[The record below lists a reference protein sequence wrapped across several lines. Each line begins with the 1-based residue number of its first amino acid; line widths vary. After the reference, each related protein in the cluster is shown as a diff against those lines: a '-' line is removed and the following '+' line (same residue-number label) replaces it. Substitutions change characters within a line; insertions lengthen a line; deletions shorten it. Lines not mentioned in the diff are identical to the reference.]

1 MAIEES
7 LTEEQQE
14 LVEYVLCVN
23 LWLNLI
29 FSLCRSAAEMLY
41 GLIHARY
48 IITNRGMQAMYEKFA
63 SASFGR
69 CPRAFCC
76 GQPALPVGRFVIP
89 IWPHSVLS
97 WTNRVGRIC
106 LAITPFMF
114 SVPCAEIFLRQDP
127 RGLLLSMEHILGPP
141 FLTSSWWH
149 FQSSSLIMCH
159 SHLYLAAYLVL
170 MFWTG
175 WRWRL
180 PS

>member
-7 LTEEQQE
+7 LTEEQHE

-106 LAITPFMF
+106 LVITPFMF
-114 SVPCAEIFLRQDP
+114 LSHVQRYFYAKILEVCFYRWSIFWDH
-127 RGLLLSMEHILGPP
+127 LSSPLHDDISRAHP
-141 FLTSSWWH
+141 SSCVTA
-149 FQSSSLIMCH
+149 ICI
-159 SHLYLAAYLVL
+159 
-170 MFWTG
+170 
-175 WRWRL
+175 
-180 PS
+180 